1 MSHKV
6 YNFDQV
12 IDRHHTHSFKWDNV
26 TYPANSDMLPM
37 PVADMDFVVADEILA
52 AIDQITSHGILGYSI
67 VSYEAWVNYT
77 MFTGV
82 INGYE
87 WHNEQGIGGAGST
100 MTGNLA
106 GIIWL
111 SGDENSGGNL
121 SVLENDEVVEIKF
134 KPNTLIL
141 IDSSTFHR
149 VEHYYGLSTRISL
162 NFTFSAKSC

>member
-1 MSHKV
+1 MKLIE
-6 YNFDQV
+6 N
-12 IDRHHTHSFKWDNV
+12 I
-26 TYPANSDMLPM
+26 
-37 PVADMDFVVADEILA
+37 FVPYLIEKEILSNSKQLTEFLEDKRS
-52 AIDQITSHGILGYSI
+52 IFDPWLSKILGYSI
-67 VSYEAWVNYT
+67 VSYDAWVNYT
-77 MFTGV
+77 SFNGD

-87 WHNEQGIGGAGST
+87 WHNEQGIGGAAT
-100 MTGNLA
+100 DMTGELA

-162 NFTFSAKSC
+162 NFTFNAKSC

>member
-1 MSHKV
+1 MKLIENISVPYLIEK
-6 YNFDQV
+6 
-12 IDRHHTHSFKWDNV
+12 
-26 TYPANSDMLPM
+26 
-37 PVADMDFVVADEILA
+37 EILA
-52 AIDQITSHGILGYSI
+52 NTEQLTNYLANKRSIFDPWLSKILGYSI

>member
-1 MSHKV
+1 MKLIENISVPYLIEK
-6 YNFDQV
+6 
-12 IDRHHTHSFKWDNV
+12 
-26 TYPANSDMLPM
+26 
-37 PVADMDFVVADEILA
+37 EILA
-52 AIDQITSHGILGYSI
+52 NTEQLTNYLANKRSIFDPWLSKILGYSI

-134 KPNTLIL
+134 KPNTLIV

-149 VEHYYGLSTRISL
+149 VEHYYGISKRISL
-162 NFTFSAKSC
+162 NFTFNAKSC

>member
-1 MSHKV
+1 MKLIENV
-6 YNFDQV
+6 FIPAV
-12 IDRHHTHSFKWDNV
+12 IEK
-26 TYPANSDMLPM
+26 
-37 PVADMDFVVADEILA
+37 EILA
-52 AIDQITSHGILGYSI
+52 NTEQLTNYLADKRSIFDPWLSKILGYSI

-121 SVLENDEVVEIKF
+121 SVLENDEVAEIKF
-134 KPNTLIL
+134 KPNTLIV

-149 VEHYYGLSTRISL
+149 VEHYYGISKRISL
-162 NFTFSAKSC
+162 NFTFNAKSC

>member
-1 MSHKV
+1 MKLIENISVPHLIEK
-6 YNFDQV
+6 
-12 IDRHHTHSFKWDNV
+12 
-26 TYPANSDMLPM
+26 
-37 PVADMDFVVADEILA
+37 EILA
-52 AIDQITSHGILGYSI
+52 NSEQLTKFLENKRSIFDPWLSKILGYSI

-134 KPNTLIL
+134 KPNTLIV

-149 VEHYYGLSTRISL
+149 VEHYYGISKRISL
-162 NFTFSAKSC
+162 NFTFNAKSC

>member
-1 MSHKV
+1 MKLIE
-6 YNFDQV
+6 N
-12 IDRHHTHSFKWDNV
+12 I
-26 TYPANSDMLPM
+26 
-37 PVADMDFVVADEILA
+37 FVPHLIEKEILA
-52 AIDQITSHGILGYSI
+52 NSEQLTEFLEDKRSIFDPWLSKILGYLI
-67 VSYEAWVNYT
+67 VSYDAWVNYT
-77 MFTGV
+77 SFNGD

-87 WHNEQGIGGAGST
+87 WHNEQGIGGAAT
-100 MTGNLA
+100 AMTGECA

-134 KPNTLIL
+134 KPYTLIL